1 MRRLVPVVA
10 SETVFLL
17 DLGVLTAAALA
28 LSLLFVR
35 LRLPVVSAQVLAG
48 MIVGPYVL
56 GWVTDPSIIGQIS
69 SVGIVLLLFIIGLEL
84 DPVELQKVVKQIT
97 FLTLIEVGVAF
108 GFGMVAAYLLGLDV
122 VVSVIF
128 AMAAA
133 ISSTAIVGKIILER
147 RMFQASESKTLVGI
161 MIMEDII
168 AVAFL
173 IVLSTL
179 APGGGQ
185 PPPRGSPR

>member
-122 VVSVIF
+122 VVSVVF